1 MRAVPL
7 TKAAFIKVTL
17 TSHLNMHLFQTS
29 NVPEMTFALIQTVH
43 VKTTLELHC
52 SFLPFQKG
60 HREETERINIKQF
73 KKI

>member
-1 MRAVPL
+1 
-7 TKAAFIKVTL
+7 
-17 TSHLNMHLFQTS
+17 
-29 NVPEMTFALIQTVH
+29 MTFALIQTVH

-73 KKI
+73 KQNLNLLIVFPKINPKTVMYCPFPHVS